1 MEISLVEE
9 EKAKLL
15 FCHISGFWVTCD
27 SLTPILG
34 VKKIKCFGFLTL
46 SKAKQHGANS
56 GCWARNEAET
66 SADIWCQILLRGN
79 QPPDQGDSL

>member
-15 FCHISGFWVTCD
+15 SYHISGFWVACD

-34 VKKIKCFGFLTL
+34 GKKIKCFGFL
-46 SKAKQHGANS
+46 AQNKQHGANS
-56 GCWARNEAET
+56 GCWARNKAET
-66 SADIWCQILLRGN
+66 LADIWCQILIRGN